1 MNSNLRGMLLQNLN
15 VIDKENEEGVIKTK
29 KLFVLNYWVEEIKY
43 KGEKKERY
51 KFLNEN
57 SDVKKILEKIF
68 SEYEIDRK
76 YISFRNIKI
85 KKEEKNR
92 EIIVE
97 VERKYIA
104 LNKI

>member
-15 VIDKENEEGVIKTK
+15 VIHKENEEGVIKTK

-97 VERKYIA
+97 VERKYMA